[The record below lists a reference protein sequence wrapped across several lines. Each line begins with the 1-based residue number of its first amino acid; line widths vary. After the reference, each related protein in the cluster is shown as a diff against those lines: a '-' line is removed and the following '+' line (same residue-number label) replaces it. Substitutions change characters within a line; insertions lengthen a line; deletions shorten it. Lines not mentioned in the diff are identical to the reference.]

1 MTVIVCLDNANGM
14 MFNHRRQSRDANVV
28 KDILKTI
35 NGASLLIAPYSEP
48 LFSQAEY
55 SVSVSD
61 SFLIDAGAEDYC
73 FVENTSV
80 AEFKEKI
87 SQLVIY
93 KWNRDYPADFYFD
106 IDYHLDTHGQ
116 SGIAMPTSAHRTIK
130 VPASWSTPSPDI
142 AVLAFRHFPGRS
154 GRQGCLR

>member
-48 LFSQAEY
+48 LFSQAEC
-55 SVSVSD
+55 SVSISD
-61 SFLIDAGAEDYC
+61 SFLADADAKDYC

-80 AEFKEKI
+80 AKFKEKI
-87 SQLVIY
+87 SKLVIY

-106 IDYHLDTHGQ
+106 IGYANDYKLETTLDFVG
-116 SGIAMPTSAHRTIK
+116 TSHEKITKEVYVR
-130 VPASWSTPSPDI
+130 
-142 AVLAFRHFPGRS
+142 
-154 GRQGCLR
+154 

>member
-28 KDILKTI
+28 NDILKTTK
-35 NGASLLIAPYSEP
+35 GTSLLIAPYSEP
-48 LFSQAEY
+48 LFSQAEC

-61 SFLIDAGAEDYC
+61 SFLVDAGAEDYC

-87 SQLVIY
+87 SKLVIY
-93 KWNRDYPADFYFD
+93 KWNRDYPADLYFD
-106 IDYHLDTHGQ
+106 IDYANDYKLETTLDFG
-116 SGIAMPTSAHRTIK
+116 GTSHEKITKEVYVR
-130 VPASWSTPSPDI
+130 
-142 AVLAFRHFPGRS
+142 
-154 GRQGCLR
+154 

>member
-35 NGASLLIAPYSEP
+35 NGASLLIEPYSEP
-48 LFSQAEY
+48 LFSQADY

-106 IDYHLDTHGQ
+106 IDYANDYELETTLDFIG
-116 SGIAMPTSAHRTIK
+116 TSHEKITRE
-130 VPASWSTPSPDI
+130 VY
-142 AVLAFRHFPGRS
+142 VR
-154 GRQGCLR
+154 

>member
-48 LFSQAEY
+48 LFSQAEC

-73 FVENTSV
+73 FVENITFEQIFEVMFETHIRAIST
-80 AEFKEKI
+80 AE
-87 SQLVIY
+87 
-93 KWNRDYPADFYFD
+93 
-106 IDYHLDTHGQ
+106 
-116 SGIAMPTSAHRTIK
+116 GIAYFEMRKAEVTGKNNI
-130 VPASWSTPSPDI
+130 
-142 AVLAFRHFPGRS
+142 
-154 GRQGCLR
+154 

>member
-48 LFSQAEY
+48 LFSQAEC
-55 SVSVSD
+55 SVSISD
-61 SFLIDAGAEDYC
+61 SFLADADAKDYC
-73 FVENTSV
+73 SV
-80 AEFKEKI
+80 AKFKEKI
-87 SQLVIY
+87 SKLVIY

-106 IDYHLDTHGQ
+106 IDYANDYKLETTLDFVG
-116 SGIAMPTSAHRTIK
+116 TSHEKITKEVYVR
-130 VPASWSTPSPDI
+130 
-142 AVLAFRHFPGRS
+142 
-154 GRQGCLR
+154 

>member
-14 MFNHRRQSRDANVV
+14 MFNHRRQSRDANVI

-35 NGASLLIAPYSEP
+35 NGDSLLIAPYSAS
-48 LFSQAEY
+48 LFSQAEC
-55 SVSVSD
+55 SVFVSD
-61 SFLIDAGAEDYC
+61 RFLIDAGAEDYC

-106 IDYHLDTHGQ
+106 IDYLNDYQLETTFEFV
-116 SGIAMPTSAHRTIK
+116 GISHEKITRE
-130 VPASWSTPSPDI
+130 VY
-142 AVLAFRHFPGRS
+142 VR
-154 GRQGCLR
+154 

>member
-35 NGASLLIAPYSEP
+35 NGTSLLIAPYSEP
-48 LFSQAEY
+48 LFSQAEC
-55 SVSVSD
+55 SVSISD
-61 SFLIDAGAEDYC
+61 SFLTDAEANDYC

-87 SQLVIY
+87 SKLVIY

-106 IDYHLDTHGQ
+106 IDYANDYKLETTLDFVG
-116 SGIAMPTSAHRTIK
+116 TSHEKITKEVQTLRKRLRSSAIRRNSL
-130 VPASWSTPSPDI
+130 PAILS
-142 AVLAFRHFPGRS
+142 V
-154 GRQGCLR
+154 

>member
-1 MTVIVCLDNANGM
+1 M

-35 NGASLLIAPYSEP
+35 NGASLLIAPYSES
-48 LFSQAEY
+48 LFSQAEW
-55 SVSVSD
+55 SVSISE
-61 SFLIDAGAEDYC
+61 SFLDDADAKDYC

-87 SQLVIY
+87 SRLVIY

-106 IDYHLDTHGQ
+106 IDYASDYKLETTLDFG
-116 SGIAMPTSAHRTIK
+116 GTSHEKITKEVYVRW
-130 VPASWSTPSPDI
+130 ASFLKSRK
-142 AVLAFRHFPGRS
+142 A
-154 GRQGCLR
+154 

>member
-48 LFSQAEY
+48 LFSQAEC
-55 SVSVSD
+55 SVSISD
-61 SFLIDAGAEDYC
+61 SFLADADAKD
-73 FVENTSV
+73 
-80 AEFKEKI
+80 KI
-87 SQLVIY
+87 SELVIY

-106 IDYHLDTHGQ
+106 IDYANDYKLETTLDFVG
-116 SGIAMPTSAHRTIK
+116 TSHEKITKEVYVR
-130 VPASWSTPSPDI
+130 
-142 AVLAFRHFPGRS
+142 
-154 GRQGCLR
+154 

>member
-48 LFSQAEY
+48 LFSQAEC
-55 SVSVSD
+55 SVSISD
-61 SFLIDAGAEDYC
+61 SFLADADAKDYC

-80 AEFKEKI
+80 AKFKEKI
-87 SQLVIY
+87 SKLVIY
-93 KWNRDYPADFYFD
+93 KGSIIFFVGLTLPRYRFSKPSAS
-106 IDYHLDTHGQ
+106 LD
-116 SGIAMPTSAHRTIK
+116 MN
-130 VPASWSTPSPDI
+130 
-142 AVLAFRHFPGRS
+142 
-154 GRQGCLR
+154 LR

>member
-35 NGASLLIAPYSEP
+35 NGTSLLIAPYSEP
-48 LFSQAEY
+48 LFSQAEC
-55 SVSVSD
+55 SVSISD
-61 SFLIDAGAEDYC
+61 SFLTDADANDYC

-87 SQLVIY
+87 SKLVIY

-106 IDYHLDTHGQ
+106 IDYG
-116 SGIAMPTSAHRTIK
+116 GTSHEKITKEVYVR
-130 VPASWSTPSPDI
+130 
-142 AVLAFRHFPGRS
+142 
-154 GRQGCLR
+154 

>member
-35 NGASLLIAPYSEP
+35 NGASLLIAPYSES
-48 LFSQAEY
+48 LFSQAEC
-55 SVSVSD
+55 SVSISE
-61 SFLIDAGAEDYC
+61 SFLADADAKDYC
-73 FVENTSV
+73 FVENKSV

-87 SQLVIY
+87 SRLVIY

-106 IDYHLDTHGQ
+106 IDYASDYKLETTLDFG
-116 SGIAMPTSAHRTIK
+116 GTSHEKITKEVYVR
-130 VPASWSTPSPDI
+130 
-142 AVLAFRHFPGRS
+142 
-154 GRQGCLR
+154 

>member
-1 MTVIVCLDNANGM
+1 MALFSVCKRLCDEDGGVAMTVIVCLDNANGM

-35 NGASLLIAPYSEP
+35 NGASLLIAPYSES
-48 LFSQAEY
+48 LFSQAEC
-55 SVSVSD
+55 SVSISE
-61 SFLIDAGAEDYC
+61 SFLADADAKDYC

-87 SQLVIY
+87 SRLVIY

-106 IDYHLDTHGQ
+106 IDYASDYKLETTLDFG
-116 SGIAMPTSAHRTIK
+116 GTSHEKITKEVYVR
-130 VPASWSTPSPDI
+130 
-142 AVLAFRHFPGRS
+142 
-154 GRQGCLR
+154 

>member
-48 LFSQAEY
+48 LFSQAEC
-55 SVSVSD
+55 SD
-61 SFLIDAGAEDYC
+61 SFLADADAKDYC

-80 AEFKEKI
+80 AKFKEKI
-87 SQLVIY
+87 SKLVIY

-106 IDYHLDTHGQ
+106 IDYTNDYKLETMLDFG
-116 SGIAMPTSAHRTIK
+116 GTSHDKITKEVYVR
-130 VPASWSTPSPDI
+130 
-142 AVLAFRHFPGRS
+142 
-154 GRQGCLR
+154 

>member
-35 NGASLLIAPYSEP
+35 NGASLLIAPYSES
-48 LFSQAEY
+48 LFSQAEC
-55 SVSVSD
+55 SVSISE
-61 SFLIDAGAEDYC
+61 SFLADADAKDYC

-87 SQLVIY
+87 SRLVIY

-106 IDYHLDTHGQ
+106 IDYTNDYKLKTTLDFG
-116 SGIAMPTSAHRTIK
+116 GTSHEKITK
-130 VPASWSTPSPDI
+130 EVY
-142 AVLAFRHFPGRS
+142 GR
-154 GRQGCLR
+154 

>member
-35 NGASLLIAPYSEP
+35 NGASL
-48 LFSQAEY
+48 FSQAEC
-55 SVSVSD
+55 SVSISE
-61 SFLIDAGAEDYC
+61 SFLADADAKDYC

-87 SQLVIY
+87 SRLVIY

-106 IDYHLDTHGQ
+106 IDYASDYKLETTLDFG
-116 SGIAMPTSAHRTIK
+116 GTSHEKITKEVYVR
-130 VPASWSTPSPDI
+130 
-142 AVLAFRHFPGRS
+142 
-154 GRQGCLR
+154 

>member
-35 NGASLLIAPYSEP
+35 NGASLLIAPYSKP
-48 LFSQAEY
+48 LFSHAEY

-80 AEFKEKI
+80 AEFKENI

-106 IDYHLDTHGQ
+106 IDYANDYKLETTLDFI
-116 SGIAMPTSAHRTIK
+116 GISHEKITRE
-130 VPASWSTPSPDI
+130 VY
-142 AVLAFRHFPGRS
+142 VR
-154 GRQGCLR
+154 